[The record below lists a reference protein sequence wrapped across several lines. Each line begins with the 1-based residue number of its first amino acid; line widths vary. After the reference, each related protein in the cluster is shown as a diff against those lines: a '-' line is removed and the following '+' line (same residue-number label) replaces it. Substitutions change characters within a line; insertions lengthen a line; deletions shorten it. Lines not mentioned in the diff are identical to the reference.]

1 MLPIWDFLFVALV
14 SGTCIGL
21 YRRIQTSN
29 MTLIMLILSLSFA
42 GIFGQILEV
51 FKISVNG
58 DQLKSMICVSLF
70 IATAFTYR
78 ADFFREKAAGNK
90 NPLIF
95 ILFSFVF
102 VFGTAVM
109 SRYFAKDQ
117 ISGTLTQFTYLNAE
131 DNGGWLDVSTKLVNG
146 GSIPFQSVGGPLIA
160 LLAVC
165 QSFGVLLIY
174 ILTGKKNDLATVL
187 NGVVIA
193 YMVLPLFVAVA
204 FSQITNRFSRI
215 KRSASLIIASCF
227 WLPIYGSLLMAQGS
241 GHLSFI
247 YVTSVYTCCIWVL
260 VNRDAYSFWEQKI
273 AHLCLIATM
282 PVWLPL
288 NVFTVILILL
298 FCFQVVR
305 HLVHD
310 STIREKVLVSFF
322 VGIPVIAISY
332 ILKLSLSY
340 SASSVNQVKG
350 LISAAGGTGS
360 ASHVFLVVLIISMLY
375 LSFDKNQENRFN
387 PTTLLKIG
395 ISYVSMVIIA
405 DYWLT
410 GQMNY
415 GSTKLLFAAS
425 IVATPI
431 AAYGALESFLSR
443 RDSAQ
448 VNGFASILF
457 AAVCVI
463 GLLDSSSIAVLGSMS
478 PLRWPSIDKSIGTS
492 WKNEILITKDAK
504 SFDDLPVGCIT
515 KDDSGDLSVD
525 MDTYSCTRTLLSI
538 GGIWSKGW
546 QLIEF
551 QLWPLKQTAT
561 NLQTIDPTL
570 LDKNLLILDV
580 VKHKVVGSMP
590 LSEFIGYLN
599 EHPPLD

>member
-1 MLPIWDFLFVALV
+1 
-14 SGTCIGL
+14 
-21 YRRIQTSN
+21 
-29 MTLIMLILSLSFA
+29 MTLIMLILSISFA

-51 FKISVNG
+51 FEISVNG
-58 DQLKSMICVSLF
+58 DQLKSIICVSLMVT
-70 IATAFTYR
+70 TAFTYQ
-78 ADFFREKAAGNK
+78 ADFFREKFAGDR

-102 VFGTAVM
+102 VVGTAVL

-117 ISGTLTQFTYLNAE
+117 ISGTITQFTYLNAE
-131 DNGGWLDVSTKLVNG
+131 DNGGWLDVSTKLVMG

-165 QSFGVLLIY
+165 QSLAVLLIY
-174 ILTGKKNDLATVL
+174 ILTGKNNDLATVL

-204 FSQITNRFSRI
+204 FSQITNRLSKI
-215 KRSASLIIASCF
+215 KRSASLIITSCF
-227 WLPIYGSLLMAQGS
+227 WLPIYGSLLMAQSS

-247 YVTSVYTCCIWVL
+247 YVTSVYTCCIWII
-260 VNRDAYSFWEQKI
+260 VNRDAYSFWEKKI

-288 NVFTVILILL
+288 NVFTIILIFL
-298 FCFQVVR
+298 FCFQVGR

-310 STIREKVLVSFF
+310 STTKEKISVSFF

-340 SASSVNQVKG
+340 SASSVKQVKG

-360 ASHVFLVVLIISMLY
+360 ASHVFLVVLMISMLY
-375 LSFDKNQENRFN
+375 LSIDKNQENRFN
-387 PTTLLKIG
+387 PLTILKIG
-395 ISYVSMVIIA
+395 ICYVLVVIVA

-425 IVATPI
+425 IVSTPI
-431 AAYGALESFLSR
+431 GAYSALESLINR
-443 RDSAQ
+443 RVSVQ
-448 VNGFASILF
+448 INGFASILF
-457 AAVCVI
+457 VAVCVI
-463 GLLDSSSIAVLGSMS
+463 GLIDSSSTAVLGSMS
-478 PLRWPSIDKSIGTS
+478 PLRWPSVDKSIETS
-492 WKNEILITKDAK
+492 WKNEILITKDSK
-504 SFDDLPVGCIT
+504 SFNDLPIGCIT
-515 KDDSGDLSVD
+515 RDDSGDLSVD

-538 GGIWSKGW
+538 GGSWSKGW

-561 NLQTIDPTL
+561 NLQTIDSTL

-580 VKHKVVGSMP
+580 VKHKVVGSLT